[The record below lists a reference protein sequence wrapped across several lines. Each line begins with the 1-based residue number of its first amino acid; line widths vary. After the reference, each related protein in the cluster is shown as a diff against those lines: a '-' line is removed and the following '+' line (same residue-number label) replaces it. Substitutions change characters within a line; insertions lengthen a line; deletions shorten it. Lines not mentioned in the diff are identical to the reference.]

1 MIYIFDDRSQRRKVN
16 KEKLNKFSNVLSFGT
31 IKTIPGKSIEES
43 LIESMNDNPECII
56 FHKSYVFDDSNLSY
70 ETVREFFNSYDVP
83 VVIFSG
89 GTEKNNKG
97 EKEINMNAE
106 LMYDNLPFFLED
118 YVGNGKINLEILV
131 WGKRYQLNTLLIL
144 QNKLAEEFFIT
155 NDLEEEVKNL
165 EKVRRIITNL
175 CKPTHRVVGDAIFNS
190 IDKFSKITWGQLD
203 DIITNTISQ
212 YK

>member
-1 MIYIFDDRSQRRKVN
+1 MIYIFDDRSQRREIN
-16 KEKLNKFSNVLSFGT
+16 KEKLNKFSNVLSFET
-31 IKTIPGKSIEES
+31 IKTNPGKSIKDS

-56 FHKSYVFDDSNLSY
+56 FHKSYIFDDSNLSY
-70 ETVREFFNSYDVP
+70 EIVREFFNSYDVP
-83 VVIFSG
+83 IVIFSG

-118 YVGNGKINLEILV
+118 YVDNGKINLEILV
-131 WGKRYQLNTLLIL
+131 WGKRYQLNALLIL

-155 NDLEEEVKNL
+155 KDLDEEVKNL
-165 EKVRRIITNL
+165 EEVRRRITKL
-175 CKPTHRVVGDAIFNS
+175 CKSTHKVIGDEILNS
-190 IDKFSKITWGQLD
+190 IDKYPQHTWGQLD
-203 DIITNTISQ
+203 DIITNTISR